1 MRETVVGPEV
11 IVKPEVRCRGLVAR
25 FADDVVVKVAVGLEF
40 KMDSDCVNVSW
51 KFVGRK
57 IFRKRSVVVS
67 VGSNIEC
74 VVSVSSVAIY
84 FIEFY
89 HDENLQ
95 FVVVNKLIISCL
107 IIFYKYAKGPA

>member
-1 MRETVVGPEV
+1 
-11 IVKPEVRCRGLVAR
+11 
-25 FADDVVVKVAVGLEF
+25 
-40 KMDSDCVNVSW
+40 
-51 KFVGRK
+51 
-57 IFRKRSVVVS
+57 
-67 VGSNIEC
+67 
-74 VVSVSSVAIY
+74 VSSVAIY